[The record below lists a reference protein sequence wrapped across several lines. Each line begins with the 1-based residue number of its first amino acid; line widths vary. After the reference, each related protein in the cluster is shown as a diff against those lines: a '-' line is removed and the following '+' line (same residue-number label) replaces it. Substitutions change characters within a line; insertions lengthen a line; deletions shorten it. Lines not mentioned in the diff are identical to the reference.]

1 MAIDNRLDLTA
12 TFIKIWESK
21 YLFVKVWGVVFVL
34 ACLWIFPQPRYY
46 TCSIS
51 LAPESTDSKSG
62 SSLASLAASFGLN
75 IGSMSSSDA
84 IYPQLYPDIFESTD
98 FVVNMF
104 DIKVTTHDQSVT
116 TDYYTY
122 LTKYQKSNP
131 YMIPLYWI
139 KKKIGSL
146 LQNKDTTVIPGKNGK
161 RFDFFRLNAT
171 SNEVKTMVN
180 DAIKCS
186 HSKTTDVVTITTRD
200 QDPLVC
206 ALLADSAM
214 MHLQDFIINYR
225 TKKARKDYDYYKEL
239 CHKAKIEYDSARI
252 EYSTFT
258 DKHSNIRLSSHQTK
272 QMALE
277 SEMNVKMQ
285 LYNIM
290 TTRMEEALAKV
301 QENTPAF
308 TTLKCATVPV
318 KPAGPKRLL
327 FVIGML
333 VLATVVT
340 SCYVLRKE
348 IKEWL

>member
-1 MAIDNRLDLTA
+1 MAIDNRLDFTLFFTKIWNRKLL
-12 TFIKIWESK
+12 FIK
-21 YLFVKVWGVVFVL
+21 VWIVVFVL

-46 TCSIS
+46 TCSVS
-51 LAPESTDSKSG
+51 LAPESTDGKSG
-62 SSLASLAASFGLN
+62 GGLASLAASFGLN

-98 FVVNMF
+98 FVVDLF
-104 DIKVTTHDQSVT
+104 DIKVTTKDRSIS
-116 TDYYTY
+116 TDYFTY
-122 LTKYQKSNP
+122 LTKHQKSNP
-131 YMIPLYWI
+131 YMVPLYWT
-139 KKKIGSL
+139 KKKISSL
-146 LQNKDTTVIPGKNGK
+146 LHKKDTTVIPGKDGK
-161 RFDFFRLNAT
+161 RFDYFRLNAT
-171 SNEVKTMVN
+171 TDEAKTMVN
-180 DAIKCS
+180 AAIKCS
-186 HSKTTDVVTITTRD
+186 YSKTTDVITITTKD

-214 MHLQDFIINYR
+214 AHLQDFIINYR
-225 TKKARKDYDYYKEL
+225 TKKARKDYEYYKTLSE
-239 CHKAKIEYDSARI
+239 KARLDYDSARI
-252 EYSTFT
+252 EYSTFV
-258 DKHSNIRLSSHQTK
+258 DKHSNVSLSSHQTK

-290 TTRMEEALAKV
+290 ATRMEEARAKV

-318 KPAGPKRLL
+318 RPAGPKRLM

-333 VLATVVT
+333 VLATVFT

-348 IKEWL
+348 IREWL